1 MGTPFRV
8 SASAP
13 PDFISLERHRDN
25 DRTVEKWVRRVVLA
39 VLLGLT
45 IAALAD
51 VFGQRPSTNEVVAP
65 GATLRLTGPH
75 AVRGGLLYEGKV
87 HVLATRRLERPTIVL
102 DEGWIDGF
110 TLNAIVPEPLKETS
124 EPDGVALEFAP
135 LDAGET
141 LTVFLS
147 NHVDPTTVGR
157 HSQGVRLRDGA
168 QQLVELARTVTVF
181 P

>member
-1 MGTPFRV
+1 M

-13 PDFISLERHRDN
+13 PDFISLEFHRDN
-25 DRTVEKWVRRVVLA
+25 DHGVERWVRRVVLA

-45 IAALAD
+45 IAALFD
-51 VFGQRPSTNEVVAP
+51 VFGQRASTHEVAGP
-65 GATLRLTGPH
+65 GATLRLTGPD

-87 HVLATRRLERPTIVL
+87 HVTADRRLERPTIVL

-135 LDAGET
+135 LAAGET

-157 HSQGVRLRDGA
+157 RSQGVRLRDGK
-168 QQLVELARTVTVF
+168 QQLAELARTVTVF

>member
-13 PDFISLERHRDN
+13 PEFISLELHRDN
-25 DRTVEKWVRRVVLA
+25 DRVVEKWVRRVVLA
-39 VLLGLT
+39 VLLGLA
-45 IAALAD
+45 IAALFD
-51 VFGQRPSTNEVVAP
+51 VFGQRPSTDEAVGPA
-65 GATLRLTGPH
+65 ATLRLTSPN
-75 AVRGGLLYEGKV
+75 AVRGGLLYEGKLQV
-87 HVLATRRLERPTIVL
+87 RATSRLRRPTIVL
-102 DEGWIDGF
+102 DEGWVDGF

-135 LDAGET
+135 LPPGQT

-147 NHVDPTTVGR
+147 SHVDPTTVGR
-157 HSQGVRLRDGA
+157 HSQGVRLRDGE
-168 QQLVELARTVTVF
+168 QQIAEVARTVTVF